1 MFEILA
7 CAEEPG
13 GSDEAAGVVADVELG
28 EFGSELQRPVESSR
42 GGFGALGCVLGDVR
56 GDRAFGQF
64 LAVVEVGGADGADV
78 ELAAEGEGV
87 GASVDGRAVD
97 SDLGCRCLDGVGE
110 EFGGGPGRGW
120 GVAAGG
126 AVDADNGVEVDGAAL
141 LVLGDLSEGDAGVVA
156 EAAL

>member
-1 MFEILA
+1 MFEVLA
-7 CAEEPG
+7 CAEKPG

-28 EFGSELQRPVESSR
+28 QLSRELQRSVESSR
-42 GGFGALGCVLGDVR
+42 GCFCALGRVLGDVR
-56 GDRAFGQF
+56 GDRTLGQL

-87 GASVDGRAVD
+87 SVSVDDRAVD
-97 SDLGCRCLDGVGE
+97 ADLGGGRLDGVGE

-126 AVDADNGVEVDGAAL
+126 AVDADDGVEVDGAAL
-141 LVLGDLSEGDAGVVA
+141 LVLGDLGEGDAGVVA

>member
-13 GSDEAAGVVADVELG
+13 RSDEAAGVVADVELG
-28 EFGSELQRPVESSR
+28 QLGGELQRPVESS
-42 GGFGALGCVLGDVR
+42 GGCLGALGGVLGDVR
-56 GDRAFGQF
+56 GDRALGQF

-97 SDLGCRCLDGVGE
+97 ADLGCRCLNGVGE
-110 EFGGGPGRGW
+110 EFGGRPGRRR
-120 GVAAGG
+120 GVTTSG
-126 AVDADNGVEVDGAAL
+126 AVDADDGMKVDGAAL
-141 LVLGDLSEGDAGVVA
+141 LVLGDLGEGDAGVVA